1 MLDQLDRAVA
11 TTRPQASR
19 RPREPLPEPVHAHAL
34 EQQDL
39 AARPL
44 DRDASRNHAGVVDD
58 HELVRLELLR
68 QLGEASVPDR
78 SGRAVVDQET
88 GAVPALGRT
97 LRNQLRRQR
106 VVELGELH
114 PIRTL
119 ALRAM
124 NPGAIERAN
133 ERLRQAAEGRTEP
146 AVVEATLERAR
157 HQIESLAETAAQLEA
172 TLPDR
177 VGDAVQ
183 TGLRQE
189 VLPVAKHLAEVRGLS
204 ANAVRRLE
212 RLEGD
217 LLPERHARVDDL
229 ALLIDLIAS
238 GWKSVDERL
247 ARLER
252 VLGADEGAVVYRIED
267 RRTGT

>member
-11 TTRPQASR
+11 TTRPQPPR
-19 RPREPLPEPVHAHAL
+19 RPSKPLPEPVPAHAL
-34 EQQDL
+34 EEQDL
-39 AARPL
+39 AARSL
-44 DRDASRNHAGVVDD
+44 DPNPSRNHARVVDD
-58 HELVRLELLR
+58 HELVGLELLR
-68 QLGEASVPDR
+68 QLGEAPVPDR
-78 SGRAVVDQET
+78 STVAVVDEET
-88 GAVPALGRT
+88 GVVSALGRT
-97 LRNQLRRQR
+97 LRDQIRRQH
-106 VVELGELH
+106 VVELRELH
-114 PIRTL
+114 PMRTL
-119 ALRAM
+119 ALRAV
-124 NPGAIERAN
+124 NPGAMERAN

-157 HQIESLAETAAQLEA
+157 SQVESLAETAAQLEA

-177 VGDAVQ
+177 VGEAVQ
-183 TGLRQE
+183 TGLRDE

-217 LLPERHARVDDL
+217 LLAERHARIDDL

>member
-1 MLDQLDRAVA
+1 M
-11 TTRPQASR
+11 
-19 RPREPLPEPVHAHAL
+19 
-34 EQQDL
+34 
-39 AARPL
+39 
-44 DRDASRNHAGVVDD
+44 
-58 HELVRLELLR
+58 
-68 QLGEASVPDR
+68 
-78 SGRAVVDQET
+78 
-88 GAVPALGRT
+88 
-97 LRNQLRRQR
+97 
-106 VVELGELH
+106 
-114 PIRTL
+114 
-119 ALRAM
+119 
-124 NPGAIERAN
+124 ERAN

-157 HQIESLAETAAQLEA
+157 SQVESLAETAAQLEA

-177 VGDAVQ
+177 VGEAVQ
-183 TGLRQE
+183 TGLRDE

-217 LLPERHARVDDL
+217 LLAERHARIDDL